1 MVFSYADDN
10 KLLVK
15 RISVTALL
23 TVIFLLSFSRSAF
36 AIEDLLRDYA
46 QLSKDIAATV
56 FHSKETDP
64 LYKDI
69 FYARNMRAKKINILQ
84 VVFNEAEID
93 NGVGGNKLT
102 HTTNKVLDF
111 LSRNQKVL
119 GPALVFFEDM
129 VDGLRHFESEERGH
143 FENKKLSELDALLEA
158 IDILKSS
165 NAFGEKLQIK
175 NTNWNNYLGALA
187 GKSLGEADLEFQLD
201 SVRGFDDRAV
211 YHKDSLSDSQPKV
224 IWGNELPD
232 KNLVLTF
239 DDGPHYKNTGK
250 ILDTLKVNNIKA
262 YFFVVGKNV
271 GNVLAPEDFN
281 KVYVRLEQKFGKRE
295 GLSETNRR
303 KFDDEIVQFTRKYRK
318 NRTVIERI
326 INEGHELGNHSYS
339 HSVLTKKE
347 EYARDLEIWKTNKLI
362 EGIIGTRTRY
372 FRPPYGATNFSLRR
386 SVDELELVSV
396 MWTIDSLDWS
406 APSPQFIVD
415 KVIERCVK
423 LGKGI
428 ILFHD
433 IHSQTVEALPLIIKE
448 LKSRGFKFISL

>member
-1 MVFSYADDN
+1 
-10 KLLVK
+10 VK
-15 RISVTALL
+15 RISVTGLQ
-23 TVIFLLSFSRSAF
+23 TVIFLLSFSCSAF

-46 QLSKDIAATV
+46 QVSKDIAATV

-69 FYARNMRAKKINILQ
+69 FYARNMRVKKINILQ
-84 VVFNEAEID
+84 VVFNAAEKDI
-93 NGVGGNKLT
+93 GVGANKLT

-111 LSRNQKVL
+111 LSRNQKEL

-143 FENKKLSELDALLEA
+143 IENKNLSELNSLLEA
-158 IDILKSS
+158 IDILKSANVS
-165 NAFGEKLQIK
+165 GGKLEKK
-175 NTNWNNYLGALA
+175 KSDWNNYLGALA
-187 GKSLGEADLEFQLD
+187 GKSLEEADLEFQLD

-211 YHKDSLSDSQPKV
+211 YHKDSLSDSEPKV

-239 DDGPHYKNTGK
+239 DDGPHYKYTGR
-250 ILDTLKVNNIKA
+250 ILDILKVSNIKA

-271 GNVLAPEDFN
+271 GKVLAPEDFN
-281 KVYVRLEQKFGKRE
+281 KVYVRLEKKFGKRA
-295 GLSETNRR
+295 GLTETNGRN
-303 KFDDEIVQFTRKYRK
+303 FDAALVQSTITYRK
-318 NRTVIERI
+318 NRGVLERV

-339 HSVLTKKE
+339 HSVLTKE
-347 EYARDLEIWKTNKLI
+347 EAYARDLEVWKTNKLI
-362 EGIIGTRTRY
+362 EGIIGTRTKY
-372 FRPPYGATNFSLRR
+372 FRPPYGATNFSLRN
-386 SVDELELVSV
+386 SVDELDLVSV

-406 APSPQFIVD
+406 APSPQLIVD
-415 KVIERCVK
+415 KVIERCEK

-448 LKSRGFKFISL
+448 LKLRGFKFTSL